1 MDPTETDYSTEMAQ
15 LKHTDAKVYSPN
27 QILFPE
33 ISYQTFTYPGDEEA
47 LAALKAVPGAGP
59 LLTWLQENFTEQ
71 ITYLNNNEQ
80 MIRASATNSY
90 QSLHALT
97 VRCCEILSCPVPE
110 LYITTNPVLNAYTS
124 GQRRTCIVL
133 HSALIETLTPDEL
146 CFVIGHEIGHIKAA
160 HGLYRQLGDML
171 IRYWDI
177 LTSVVPIPGVGLL
190 RIPLLL
196 AYWEWYRRAEFTCD
210 RAALLCVQNLDPSLR
225 ALAKLAGTVKGYEDE
240 LNIDEAIAQVEAHK
254 EVNKLVLL
262 VSIIEKASNTHP
274 FIPLRLKALKEFAA
288 SEQYQQILAGNYK
301 RDALGLHEGG
311 ERIKC
316 GCGTLVNSKLSF
328 CPECG
333 RPVVAGGGPQN
344 SACVGCGV
352 DLPAATKFCPKCGA
366 KQPSAEAASAEP
378 SQVDKWK
385 NTASSFFKR

>member
-1 MDPTETDYSTEMAQ
+1 MP
-15 LKHTDAKVYSPN
+15 LKHADAQVYSPN
-27 QILFPE
+27 QIIFPE
-33 ISYQTFTYPGDEEA
+33 ISYQAFTYAGDEEA

-80 MIRASATNSY
+80 MIRANGSNFP
-90 QSLHALT
+90 SLHALLK
-97 VRCCEILSCPVPE
+97 RCCEILSCPVPE
-110 LYITTNPVLNAYTS
+110 LYLTTNPVLNAYTA

-133 HSALIETLTPDEL
+133 HSALVESLTPDEL

-177 LTSVVPIPGVGLL
+177 LTSVVPIPGIGLL
-190 RIPLLL
+190 RIPLLV

-225 ALAKLAGTVKGYEDE
+225 ALAKLAGKVTGYEDE
-240 LNIDEAIAQVEAHK
+240 LNISETITQVEAHRD
-254 EVNKLVLL
+254 VNKLVLL
-262 VSIIEKASNTHP
+262 VSIIENASNTHP
-274 FIPLRLKALKEFAA
+274 FIPIRLKALREYAA
-288 SEQYQQILAGNYK
+288 SEEFKKILAGDYK

-311 ERIKC
+311 ERLKC
-316 GCGTLVNSKLSF
+316 ACGTLVNSKLAF

-333 RPVVAGGGPQN
+333 RSVAAATQISQS
-344 SACVGCGV
+344 SACSVCGTE
-352 DLPAATKFCPKCGA
+352 LPAATKFCPKCGA
-366 KQPSAEAASAEP
+366 KQEGAVAVAQAEVSA
-378 SQVDKWK
+378 VDKWK

>member
-1 MDPTETDYSTEMAQ
+1 MDPAETDYSTGMAQ
-15 LKHTDAKVYSPN
+15 LKHTDALVYSPN

-110 LYITTNPVLNAYTS
+110 LYVTTNPVLNAYTA

-274 FIPLRLKALKEFAA
+274 STPLRLHALKEFAP
-288 SEQYQQILAGNYK
+288 SEPYQQILSGNYK

-316 GCGTLVNSKLSF
+316 ACGTLVNSKLSF

-366 KQPSAEAASAEP
+366 KQPAAESVSAEP